1 MDLFLIRS
9 KLNLLNIF
17 RWPVILA
24 VIVGIIVLGYVG
36 TRIWKPELLQ
46 KLPATIFGPT
56 AEKKPAEEKLPEALV
71 REVSRTQAAEEGKY
85 TEKAEKGEGI
95 THLARKA
102 LKKYLQEQD
111 QPFKVTP
118 EHKVFVEDY
127 MAKKLGGRW
136 LKLGE
141 TLEFS
146 ENLLKEALAKAE
158 KLTPEQLTNL
168 TQYSQLVPALN
179 Y

>member
-1 MDLFLIRS
+1 MISR
-9 KLNLLNIF
+9 F

-24 VIVGIIVLGYVG
+24 VIVGIVVLGYVG

-46 KLPATIFGPT
+46 KLPAAIFRPT
-56 AEKKPAEEKLPEALV
+56 AEKKSAEEEGPAGEKLSEAFV
-71 REVSRTQAAEEGKY
+71 KEISRTQAAEQGKY

-102 LKKYLQEQD
+102 LKRYLQEKN
-111 QPFKVTP
+111 PGFKVTS
-118 EHKVFVEDY
+118 EHKVYIEDY
-127 MAKKLGGRW
+127 LAKKTGGRW

-146 ENLLKEALAKAE
+146 EDLIGEALAKAE
-158 KLTPEQLTNL
+158 KLSPEQLKNL
-168 TQYSQLVPALN
+168 EQFSQLVPTLN

>member
-1 MDLFLIRS
+1 MA
-9 KLNLLNIF
+9 NIL
-17 RWPVILA
+17 RWPVILG

-36 TRIWKPELLQ
+36 TRIWKPELLE
-46 KLPATIFGPT
+46 KLPAALFRLT
-56 AEKKPAEEKLPEALV
+56 AEKKPAEEKGLAPEGLV
-71 REVSRTQAAEEGKY
+71 KETSRTQAAEEGKY

-102 LKKYLQEQD
+102 LKKYLQEQG

-141 TLEFS
+141 ALEFS
-146 ENLLKEALAKAE
+146 EDLLKEALAKAE